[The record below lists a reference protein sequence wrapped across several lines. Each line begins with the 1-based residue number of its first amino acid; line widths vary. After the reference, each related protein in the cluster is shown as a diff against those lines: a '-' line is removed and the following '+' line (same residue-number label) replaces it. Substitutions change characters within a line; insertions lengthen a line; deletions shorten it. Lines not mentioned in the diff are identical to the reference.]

1 MISLSPSAQPERIES
16 EQKEIP
22 SLAEEE
28 RVKPITED
36 QSAMVE
42 RCKPPQ
48 WESERQRERERG
60 GG

>member
-1 MISLSPSAQPERIES
+1 MISLSPTTQSGQS

-36 QSAMVE
+36 QSGMGE

-48 WESERQRERERG
+48 
-60 GG
+60 